1 MHTVNIILS
10 DKEDGTLGVQIIAD
24 SSEGYSVS
32 NHVANLFLEMLQDL
46 QNTPQIVIDSDQ
58 WYSSLKHG

>member
-24 SSEGYSVS
+24 LSEGYSVS

-46 QNTPQIVIDSDQ
+46 QNQLPPQIILED
-58 WYSSLKHG
+58 K

>member
-24 SSEGYSVS
+24 PSEGYSVS

-46 QNTPQIVIDSDQ
+46 QNTPQIVIDPD
-58 WYSSLKHG
+58 

>member
-32 NHVANLFLEMLQDL
+32 NHVANLFLEMLTDL
-46 QNTPQIVIDSDQ
+46 QNTPQIVVDPNQ
-58 WYSSLKHG
+58 